1 MIKAILAAAM
11 LVALPASAATLTV
24 VERATTNLTPVHG
37 GKAKD
42 NVGDI
47 LTFTNEI
54 YDAANKTHLGA
65 DQGYC
70 VRLIVGKVYECHW
83 TLKLA
88 RGQLMV
94 DGPFEDT
101 ADTVLAV
108 TGGTGIYDGAHGQM
122 KLHSKDAAGTAY
134 DFVYELK

>member
-1 MIKAILAAAM
+1 MKAILAAVL
-11 LVALPASAATLTV
+11 LVALPASAETLTV

-37 GKAKD
+37 GKAAD

-54 YDAANKTHLGA
+54 YDAANRTHLGA

-70 VRLIVGKVYECHW
+70 VRLVVGKVYECHW

-94 DGPFEDT
+94 DGPYYDT
-101 ADTVLAV
+101 SDSLLAI
-108 TGGTGIYDGAHGQM
+108 TGGTGIYDGARGQM
-122 KLHSKDAAGTAY
+122 KLHAKDAAATAY